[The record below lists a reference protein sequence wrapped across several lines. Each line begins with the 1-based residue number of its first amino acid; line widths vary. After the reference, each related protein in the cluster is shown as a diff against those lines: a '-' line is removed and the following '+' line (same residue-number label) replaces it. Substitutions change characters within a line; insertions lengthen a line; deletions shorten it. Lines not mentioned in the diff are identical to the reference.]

1 MPANRQLNS
10 LAALT
15 VVGLAGMSG
24 AAVAAATFP
33 AIRPEW
39 RCRNTGGRRLI
50 ESLDFAFD
58 DGEASLYTAGGTPVA
73 DTYTG
78 TAVWTLVN
86 SAGGIVPVPGVKNS
100 SLLNYVVAV
109 GSDGYEAVF
118 RAASSTD
125 VRRQFFCAGYGRL
138 YED

>member
-1 MPANRQLNS
+1 MPANRHINS

-15 VVGLAGMSG
+15 VVGLVGMSG
-24 AAVAAATFP
+24 AAVAAGP
-33 AIRPEW
+33 SPEFDL
-39 RCRNTGGRRLI
+39 NGDVGTPVVETLS
-50 ESLDFAFD
+50 SLSALPSTTE
-58 DGEASLYTAGGTPVA
+58 GVTYTAGGTPVA

-118 RAASSTD
+118 SGGELNRRSAAILL
-125 VRRQFFCAGYGRL
+125 RRIWSLTRT
-138 YED
+138 